1 MASIN
6 LRDGYLGANT
16 VLTGWFDGRVTKA
29 EATVAQSGNEMINM
43 DIQIE
48 GGPNHGRT
56 FRDRAVL
63 SPNSMKMFFQKMAA
77 LGLEGDF
84 FTPAD
89 GSTPTLEQTAREL
102 IGRPVQFELVEE
114 IYQNVKRETV
124 KSLDRAGAGAV
135 RQVPGG
141 MPGVMPGVAPA
152 PGGMPGAVPTAIP
165 APAAAPVAK
174 ADTPGVALPAQA
186 VGDPGTVADKLPK
199 GAVPPPPTLGGDT
212 QDPPF

>member
-16 VLTGWFDGRVTKA
+16 VLTGWFDGRVAKA
-29 EATVAQSGNEMINM
+29 EATVSQNTGNEMIN
-43 DIQIE
+43 ITLQIE

-56 FRDRAVL
+56 FLERAVL
-63 SPNSMKMFFQKMAA
+63 APNTVKWFFQKMAA
-77 LGLEGDF
+77 FGLEGEF

-102 IGRPVQFELVEE
+102 VGRPIRFELAEE
-114 IYQNVKRETV
+114 IRNNVKSETV
-124 KSLDRAGAGAV
+124 KNLDKATAGAV

-141 MPGVMPGVAPA
+141 MPGT
-152 PGGMPGAVPTAIP
+152 MPGAVPAPAAMPGAVAAP
-165 APAAAPVAK
+165 APAPAPAVKTETTPK
-174 ADTPGVALPAQA
+174 ADVPA
-186 VGDPGTVADKLPK
+186 
-199 GAVPPPPTLGGDT
+199 PPTLGGDT